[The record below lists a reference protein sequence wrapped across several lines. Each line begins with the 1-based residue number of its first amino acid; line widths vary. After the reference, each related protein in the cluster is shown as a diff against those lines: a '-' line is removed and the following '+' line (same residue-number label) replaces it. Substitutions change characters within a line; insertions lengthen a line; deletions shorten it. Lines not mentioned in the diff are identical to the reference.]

1 VSSLFTGTHN
11 ADWQAYWD
19 NGAASNYLVEY
30 DGSSTFRF
38 TVGRAFWIIS
48 KGALNISRTVT
59 AQSLNASQEAEI
71 PLNAGWNLI
80 TNPFTSTITWSKIQ
94 SANGSNAPIYTFS
107 GSFSTSTSFEPYVGY
122 YFFNGS
128 PNTTLATLKVP
139 YASIFSKSSELPE
152 PIPGD
157 WRVNVALSSGEVVD
171 GETWFGVSINARE
184 NLDPLDHRK
193 PHGVS
198 TFAFAY
204 FDRPEWDA
212 DYSTFATDIRPQIT
226 GIQRWDFSTINELS
240 EPSTLVFRGV
250 KDVPYN
256 YVVYLVDPARGKHV
270 DLRSDSVY
278 RFRPFTNP
286 SRFSVLVGSSDLV
299 MKKAGEV
306 IPTNFSLS
314 HNFPNPFN
322 PTTTLS
328 VTVPKASDVR
338 IDIYS
343 TLGHRVRTLFVGLLE
358 AGRHWFSWDGRND
371 AGEATPSGAY
381 YCRLSAPSGRSF
393 VTKMILIR

>member
-1 VSSLFTGTHN
+1 
-11 ADWQAYWD
+11 
-19 NGAASNYLVEY
+19 
-30 DGSSTFRF
+30 
-38 TVGRAFWIIS
+38 
-48 KGALNISRTVT
+48 
-59 AQSLNASQEAEI
+59 
-71 PLNAGWNLI
+71 
-80 TNPFTSTITWSKIQ
+80 
-94 SANGSNAPIYTFS
+94 
-107 GSFSTSTSFEPYVGY
+107 VGY

-128 PNTTLATLKVP
+128 PNATLPTLKVP
-139 YASIFSKSSELPE
+139 YTAIFSKSSDLPE
-152 PIPGD
+152 PIPGE
-157 WRVNVALSSGEVVD
+157 WRVNVALSSGEIVD
-171 GETWFGVSINARE
+171 GDTWFGVSSDAKD

-198 TFAFAY
+198 TLAFAY

-212 DYSTFATDIRPQIT
+212 DYSTFATDIRPEIR

-256 YVVYLVDPARGKHV
+256 YVVYLVDPARGRHI

-299 MKKAGEV
+299 MKKAGDV
-306 IPTNFSLS
+306 VPTDFSLS

-328 VTVPKASDVR
+328 VTVPMASDVR

-381 YCRLSAPSGRSF
+381 YCRLCAPSGRSF